1 VNREE
6 DKKEKTSGR
15 PLLMCRKARGGARA
29 CSRAVIGSPITK
41 YIEYTE

>member
-15 PLLMCRKARGGARA
+15 PLLMCRKAPGARA
-29 CSRAVIGSPITK
+29 CSWAVIDSSITK
-41 YIEYTE
+41 YIEYME